1 MLAECPASMYVCGC
15 ISEGGSRLVEKQRNR
30 ELDDFSKIANK
41 GVRMSEGGGKTP
53 REQVCPERSVSA
65 GCSRGGL
72 VVAVGSTVTHWGT
85 SHHRRGMA
93 VRGHT
98 NVSAGGRQQGQESG

>member
-1 MLAECPASMYVCGC
+1 M
-15 ISEGGSRLVEKQRNR
+15 
-30 ELDDFSKIANK
+30 
-41 GVRMSEGGGKTP
+41 EGGGKTP

-65 GCSRGGL
+65 GCSRGG
-72 VVAVGSTVTHWGT
+72 ASGG
-85 SHHRRGMA
+85 RREHSDTLGNFSSQKRDGW